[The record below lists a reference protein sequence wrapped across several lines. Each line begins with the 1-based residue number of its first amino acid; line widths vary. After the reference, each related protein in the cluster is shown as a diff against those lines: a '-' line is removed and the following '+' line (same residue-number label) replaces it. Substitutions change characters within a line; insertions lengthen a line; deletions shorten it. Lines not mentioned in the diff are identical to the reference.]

1 MNKFSTFISIIL
13 LIIAGSF
20 IINAPLHSLEGT
32 EYQIKAAM
40 MVNFI
45 QFVQWP
51 EDDPDESADF
61 LTIGIFGADNFGSI
75 LDSLNGRIVN
85 EKQIK
90 LLRINSTKELRQCQ
104 VVFVPESE
112 SNHTDEI
119 LAAVNGFPVLTIGE
133 TDRFIQQG
141 GIIRFFIEQNHVRFE
156 INRTAA
162 YHSKLKISAKLMEI
176 ARVVD

>member
-1 MNKFSTFISIIL
+1 MKKILSNIAVILSFISVII
-13 LIIAGSF
+13 F
-20 IINAPLHSLEGT
+20 HVAPLHSLEGT

-40 MVNFI
+40 MINFI

-51 EDDPDESADF
+51 NDDPDQSTDF

-75 LDSLNGRIVN
+75 LDSLKGRIVN
-85 EKQIK
+85 GKQLK
-90 LLRINSTKELRQCQ
+90 LLRLNSTKELRQCQ

-112 SNHTDEI
+112 SHHTDEI

-133 TDRFIQQG
+133 TDRFIQLG

-156 INRTAA
+156 INKTAA
-162 YHSKLKISAKLMEI
+162 NHSKLKISAKLMEI